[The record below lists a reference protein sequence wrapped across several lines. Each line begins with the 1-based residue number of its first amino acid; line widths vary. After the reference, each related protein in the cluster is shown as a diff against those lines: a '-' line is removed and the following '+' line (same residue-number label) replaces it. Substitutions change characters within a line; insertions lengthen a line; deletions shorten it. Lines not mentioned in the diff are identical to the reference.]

1 MRFFYGGNM
10 SKLTKNQIEI
20 NEDAIK
26 MASDNT
32 WYFYYKFLEDNY
44 TISFKKYGDF
54 SSKEQAKKK
63 YVRVVSEYRKQID
76 NVKNSVHIEY
86 TLKSYLSYWLYG
98 IQFPKVAPRRQCV
111 LDYVVNHIILLS
123 IEEDIL
129 LDKITPSYLNELF
142 SRCKKYSQTSGWM
155 AQSVMSTLL
164 KTAVEDQYLHNNP
177 MDAVIRFPRNIPN
190 YHVVP
195 YDKMTSFLK
204 NAKKYADAA
213 NTSDGVYLEILLGL
227 LCGLRLGEI
236 LALRF
241 EDFDYDNQTVLINK
255 QLACTRDTSYTEN
268 GIQYG
273 ERKPL
278 IIGAKTKASYRLLK
292 IHPVIF
298 EELEKRKAYIAE
310 NMKQKKNIH
319 DYDGYICVNKNGSPK
334 AYGILTMALTR
345 ISDFTGIP
353 RMTTHGLRHTCASM
367 LLEFGVPIEEIS
379 EMLGHENISTTLDI
393 YCTTIQGKQD
403 IAEMFEKKLILLP
416 DEMDGE

>member
-1 MRFFYGGNM
+1 M
-10 SKLTKNQIEI
+10 TK
-20 NEDAIK
+20 A
-26 MASDNT
+26 
-32 WYFYYKFLEDNY
+32 
-44 TISFKKYGDF
+44 
-54 SSKEQAKKK
+54 
-63 YVRVVSEYRKQID
+63 
-76 NVKNSVHIEY
+76 
-86 TLKSYLSYWLYG
+86 
-98 IQFPKVAPRRQCV
+98 
-111 LDYVVNHIILLS
+111 
-123 IEEDIL
+123 
-129 LDKITPSYLNELF
+129 
-142 SRCKKYSQTSGWM
+142 
-155 AQSVMSTLL
+155 
-164 KTAVEDQYLHNNP
+164 
-177 MDAVIRFPRNIPN
+177 
-190 YHVVP
+190 
-195 YDKMTSFLK
+195 
-204 NAKKYADAA
+204 
-213 NTSDGVYLEILLGL
+213 
-227 LCGLRLGEI
+227 EI

-310 NMKQKKNIH
+310 NMKQKKYIH

-379 EMLGHENISTTLDI
+379 EMLGHENINTTLDI